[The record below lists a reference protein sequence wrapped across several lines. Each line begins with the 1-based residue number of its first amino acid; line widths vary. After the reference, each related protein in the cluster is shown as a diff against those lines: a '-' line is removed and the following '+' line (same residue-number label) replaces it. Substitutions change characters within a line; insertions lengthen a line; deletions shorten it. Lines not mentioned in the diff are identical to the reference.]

1 MNTIE
6 LILWGFMPLDLH
18 IKYDD
23 ELFCFDISES
33 LHSSIFSNSTGW
45 RSFKYLRKIKDYY
58 RADLLFKDNDA
69 VSFLKE
75 LVYVCE
81 KNGLASVKI
90 NEIKLMLKDYKIVHL
105 RVSSD

>member
-1 MNTIE
+1 
-6 LILWGFMPLDLH
+6 MPLDLH

-23 ELFCFDISES
+23 ELFYFDISES

-81 KNGLASVKI
+81 KNGLASIKI
-90 NEIKLMLKDYKIVHL
+90 NEIKVILKENKIIYL